1 MPRRCPKG
9 QYSPRRGAAGQ
20 FEGSKG
26 VVNAVDVPRSRIKVL
41 ESSAVSAS
49 AADCS
54 PRLNEKGRNK
64 KKEEER
70 EREREREGSVEGRNK
85 QKAEVRGQRS
95 RRRVFYSFTL
105 GRFAAK
111 NRDANSF
118 RARNSHSKRFAF
130 DLYRDLITKRRRGI
144 YRVFRASIV
153 CSLEKLRSIR
163 MQQVDRARLAFRI
176 SIPCT

>member
-70 EREREREGSVEGRNK
+70 EREREREV
-85 QKAEVRGQRS
+85 
-95 RRRVFYSFTL
+95 
-105 GRFAAK
+105 
-111 NRDANSF
+111 
-118 RARNSHSKRFAF
+118 
-130 DLYRDLITKRRRGI
+130 
-144 YRVFRASIV
+144 
-153 CSLEKLRSIR
+153 
-163 MQQVDRARLAFRI
+163 
-176 SIPCT
+176 